1 MTRAALLILALAAVL
16 VLAVCHDGLYIDARG
31 MQSQETP
38 DYSEY
43 VNGCLP

>member
-1 MTRAALLILALAAVL
+1 MTRAALLILTLAAVL

-31 MQSQETP
+31 GTIEPQ